1 MKLIEIMQQLD
12 LFGSWQTG
20 PDGKMVESI
29 FTDKASPH
37 SYIQNFYE
45 SEFSRYKNK
54 KINFLE
60 IGIMSGGCF
69 LLWKEYFKK
78 ANRLIGV
85 DCTDEFLH
93 PKCKQIEGVEFIF
106 DNAYDS
112 EFSKSLPDF
121 DIIID
126 DGSHEFKDQVK
137 FLELYLP
144 KLKSGGVLIVED
156 VAKEEHFAT
165 FIETSKK
172 IVGNDNDDHEY
183 EVECLDFRNTEVHRN
198 KGWSPPDDMMFVVRK
213 L

>member
-1 MKLIEIMQQLD
+1 MKLIEIMQELD

-20 PDGKMVESI
+20 PDGEMIESI
-29 FTDKASPH
+29 FTDKSHPH

-45 SEFSRYKNK
+45 EEFLKYQNK

-78 ANRLIGV
+78 ANKIVGI
-85 DCTDEFLH
+85 DCTDKFLH
-93 PKCKQIEGVEFIF
+93 TKCKNMEGVEFIF

-112 EFSKSLPDF
+112 EFSDTLSNF

-126 DGSHEFKDQVK
+126 DGSHVFEDQIR

-144 KLKSGGVLIVED
+144 KLNRGGVLIVED
-156 VAKEEHFAT
+156 VANEKNFET
-165 FIETSKK
+165 FIEISRKLFESDED
-172 IVGNDNDDHEY
+172 DNEY
-183 EVECLDFRNTEVHRN
+183 EVECLDFRNSEVHRS

>member
-1 MKLIEIMQQLD
+1 MKLIEIMKELD

-20 PDGKMVESI
+20 PDGEMVESI

-45 SEFSRYKNK
+45 GEFSKYQNK
-54 KINFLE
+54 EINFLE
-60 IGIMSGGCF
+60 IGVMSGGCF

-78 ANRLIGV
+78 ANKLVGV
-85 DCTDEFLH
+85 DCTDRFLH
-93 PKCKQIEGVEFIF
+93 PKCKQIEGVDFIF

-112 EFSKSLPDF
+112 KFSNTLPNF

-126 DGSHEFKDQVK
+126 DGSHTFEDQIK

-144 KLKSGGVLIVED
+144 KLRSGGVLIVED
-156 VAKEEHFAT
+156 VGKEQYFESFVE
-165 FIETSKK
+165 ISRKLVE
-172 IVGNDNDDHEY
+172 DPEDDSEY
-183 EVECLDFRNTEVHRN
+183 EVECLDFRNSEVHSER
-198 KGWSPPDDMMFVVRK
+198 GWSPPDDMMFIVRK

>member
-1 MKLIEIMQQLD
+1 MQEMN
-12 LFGSWQTG
+12 LFGSWKTG
-20 PDGKMVESI
+20 PDGEMIESI

-45 SEFSRYKNK
+45 LEFSKYQNK

-78 ANRLIGV
+78 ANKLVGV
-85 DCTDEFLH
+85 DCTDRFLH
-93 PKCKQIEGVEFIF
+93 LECKKIEGVEFIF

-112 EFSKSLPDF
+112 EFSKTLPTF

-126 DGSHEFKDQVK
+126 DGSHVFEDQIK

-144 KLKSGGVLIVED
+144 KLRSGGVLIVED
-156 VAKEEHFAT
+156 VAKEEYFET

-172 IVGNDNDDHEY
+172 LVSYDDDYEY
-183 EVECLDFRNTEVHRN
+183 EVECLDFRNSEVHRS
-198 KGWSPPDDMMFVVRK
+198 KGWNPPDDMMFIVRK
-213 L
+213 I